1 MVPEMWEL
9 GRNLTGQENNIE
21 FGKERRL

>member
-9 GRNLTGQENNIE
+9 VRNLTGQENKIE